1 MAHSGILSKGIKLGY
16 RASGTTGTYTNIP
29 DLQEIPDLGG
39 EPEQVDVTTLA
50 DSNYHYIAGIKDFD
64 ALTFL
69 FLYDN
74 DEATSNYRVLRSLEE
89 AGDELDWEIEFP
101 DGTKFDFSGTVSTAI
116 VGAGVNAALQFN
128 ATITLNSDLEVVNPA
143 AAAVEEQE
151 GE

>member
-1 MAHSGILSKGIKLGY
+1 MAHSGLLSKGITLGY
-16 RASGTTGTYTNIP
+16 KASGANGTYTNIP

-39 EPEQVDVTTLA
+39 TPEQVDVTTLA

-64 ALTFL
+64 SLTFV

-74 DEATSNYRVLRSLEE
+74 DEATSNYRIVRGLEE
-89 AGDELDWEIEFP
+89 SGLEYDWEIEFP

-128 ATITLNSDLEVVNPA
+128 ATITMNSDLDVVDP
-143 AAAVEEQE
+143 V
-151 GE
+151 